1 MSRSDEAFLSR
12 WSRLKREGAPPAET
26 AATIQPDQAVERP
39 AQSGDSGDATN
50 SGDAAARAARRQRA
64 QALED
69 LKAVDIEALDYSSDY
84 TRFMQA
90 DVPDELRNRAL
101 QKLWSSEP
109 LFAYIDGFDAYSED
123 FTDAACVTPGLK
135 TAYKIGRG
143 FLTDEDV
150 AAWENLDKP
159 QERGPAPTSKGTVAA
174 ASGSVGVGSE
184 TAEET
189 EGLDKRG
196 TDAPST
202 AMSDAAAGPAT
213 KDHDDVAT
221 KGEDA
226 DAQTAAAENVAP
238 DKQA

>member
-26 AATIQPDQAVERP
+26 AATIQPDQAAERP
-39 AQSGDSGDATN
+39 AQSGVSGDAMN
-50 SGDAAARAARRQRA
+50 SGDAAARAESRQRA

-69 LKAVDIEALDYSSDY
+69 LESVDIEALDYSSDY

-90 DVPDELRNRAL
+90 DVPDELKNRAL
-101 QKLWSSEP
+101 RKLWASDP
-109 LFAYIDGFDAYSED
+109 LFAYIDGFEAYSED

-150 AAWENLDKP
+150 AAWEDLGKP
-159 QERGPAPTSKGTVAA
+159 QEPAAAPASKETVAA
-174 ASGSVGVGSE
+174 ASGSVDVGSE
-184 TAEET
+184 PVEET

-196 TDAPST
+196 ADAPST

-213 KDHDDVAT
+213 KDRADVAT

-226 DAQTAAAENVAP
+226 DAQTAAAEDVAP
-238 DKQA
+238 DKPA